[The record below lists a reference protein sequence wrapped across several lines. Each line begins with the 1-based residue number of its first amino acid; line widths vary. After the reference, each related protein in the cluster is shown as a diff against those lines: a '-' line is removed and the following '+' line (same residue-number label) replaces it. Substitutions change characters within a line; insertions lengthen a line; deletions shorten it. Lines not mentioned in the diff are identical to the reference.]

1 MLRRPPR
8 STRTDTLFPYTTLF
22 RSLAAGALPPALQ
35 QAFGALASSLG
46 LNNINAI
53 GGVGIYEDPSVCSV
67 ILTSDTCVY
76 RGSDF
81 VTASGNGGY
90 NDTYDLLVGHMPGAG
105 RSFPSFVEIARA
117 PGRERVWQNV

>member
-81 VTASGNGGY
+81 VTASGYGGY
-90 NDTYDLLVGHMPGAG
+90 NDTSDLLVGNMRSEARREGKEGVRPG
-105 RSFPSFVEIARA
+105 RSRGWRSH
-117 PGRERVWQNV
+117 